1 MQVKDSNSRDPS
13 AMELPNARGG
23 IFSFPQ
29 TAPPPTASHCW
40 TGSGHV
46 NVEGT
51 KAETPSP
58 PCAAR
63 LVADWEPWLLQP
75 PRTGTSNAVRLPM
88 HKNAQSEVSASTHF
102 SSSALLTLC
111 MEGCV
116 MAKRKE
122 IILQR
127 HLDLDLWRSNY
138 LGMRNEFT

>member
-51 KAETPSP
+51 KHPALLA
-58 PCAAR
+58 AAR
-63 LVADWEPWLLQP
+63 LVAESASSPHRLEPQMLSGCQFI
-75 PRTGTSNAVRLPM
+75 R
-88 HKNAQSEVSASTHF
+88 NAQSEVSLSTHF
-102 SSSALLTLC
+102 SSSAPLTSC
-111 MEGCV
+111 MEGHV
-116 MAKRKE
+116 MVSKK
-122 IILQR
+122 
-127 HLDLDLWRSNY
+127 
-138 LGMRNEFT
+138 NEMFTWHVVTVYICCFPFQENCLLLFINK